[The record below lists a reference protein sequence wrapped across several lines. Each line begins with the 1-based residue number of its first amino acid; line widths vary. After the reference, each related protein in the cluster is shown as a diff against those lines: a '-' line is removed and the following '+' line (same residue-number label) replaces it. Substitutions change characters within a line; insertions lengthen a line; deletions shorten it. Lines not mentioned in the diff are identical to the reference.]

1 MDQPSTSNVLVGIA
15 GESPPATS
23 AAQASTALQICLSS
37 RVLPVLDDTEADTPS
52 GGKMDFVE
60 SVVDRGIAL
69 AFATSSAAGLKVV
82 TSTTATRSLR
92 RSLRPPGWDGRR
104 SGEAAYCSLAVSTRH
119 EP

>member
-69 AFATSSAAGLKVV
+69 ALRDLIRGRIEGCHLHDRNAFAAAFSQASRVAWPQVG
-82 TSTTATRSLR
+82 
-92 RSLRPPGWDGRR
+92 
-104 SGEAAYCSLAVSTRH
+104 
-119 EP
+119 